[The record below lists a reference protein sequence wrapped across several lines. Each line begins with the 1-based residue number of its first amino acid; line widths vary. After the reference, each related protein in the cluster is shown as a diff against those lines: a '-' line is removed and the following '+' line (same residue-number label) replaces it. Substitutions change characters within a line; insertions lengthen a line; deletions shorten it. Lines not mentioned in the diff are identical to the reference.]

1 MAYNKLS
8 KLRLL
13 HLVEMLKAG
22 RYPNHPR
29 VLKEM
34 RKYSATEDF
43 DVNQKTIKRDIDCL
57 KRDYG
62 APIAYDLHRKGFY
75 LTDPNWEFDVLSMRD
90 NEREAVLIGAR
101 LAEGVFPKP
110 MGERIRQNI
119 DSLVQAGNQE
129 VSEQEALM
137 SLIVAGS
144 RAPLKAEIFEDVF
157 HGWRQHRQL
166 LLQYTS
172 AQHQRDSE
180 LLVEPQ
186 VLAFYEGNWYLKV
199 RVLQRNGI
207 KPAEGEDILTLAV
220 HRISNVAITTR
231 SFTPDQ
237 NLAEAAAEGSVFDL
251 PMVENVRLNLSG
263 KSAIYGQELFKA
275 RKEYQSKKNGSVTLF
290 IPKAEEYRLMNFIL
304 ASQGEVEVRAPESL
318 RQKVLAAA
326 QALVERHS

>member
-43 DVNQKTIKRDIDCL
+43 DVNQKTIKRDIECL
-57 KRDYG
+57 KREYG

-90 NEREAVLIGAR
+90 KEREAALISAR
-101 LAEGVFPKP
+101 LAEGVFPQP
-110 MGERIRQNI
+110 MGERIRRTIN
-119 DSLVQAGNQE
+119 DLVLTDKQE
-129 VSEQEALM
+129 ISEQEALM

-144 RAPLKAEIFEDVF
+144 RAPLKSEIFEDVF
-157 HGWRQHRQL
+157 QGWRQHRQL

-199 RVLQRNGI
+199 RVLLRNGI
-207 KPAEGEDILTLAV
+207 EPAEGENILTLAV
-220 HRISNVAITTR
+220 HRISNVAVTTR
-231 SFTPDQ
+231 VFTPDK
-237 NLAEAAAEGSVFDL
+237 AFVEAAEGSVFDL

-263 KSAIYGQELFKA
+263 KSAIYGQELFRA

>member
-34 RKYSATEDF
+34 RKYSATENF
-43 DVNQKTIKRDIDCL
+43 DVNQKTIKRDIEHL
-57 KRDYG
+57 KREYG

-90 NEREAVLIGAR
+90 KEREAVLIGAR
-101 LAEGVFPKP
+101 LAEGVFPQP
-110 MGERIRQNI
+110 MGGRIRRTI
-119 DSLVQAGNQE
+119 DALVQTGKQE
-129 VSEQEALM
+129 LSEQEALM

-144 RAPLKAEIFEDVF
+144 RAPLKPEIFEDVF
-157 HGWRQHRQL
+157 QGWRQHRQL

-199 RVLQRNGI
+199 RVLLRNNI
-207 KPAEGEDILTLAV
+207 EPAEGENILTLAV

-231 SFTPDQ
+231 IFTPDQ
-237 NLAEAAAEGSVFDL
+237 TLVESTAEGSVFDL
-251 PMVENVRLNLSG
+251 PMIENVRLNLSG
-263 KSAIYGQELFKA
+263 KSAVYALELFRA
-275 RKEYQSKKNGSVTLF
+275 RKEYQSKKNGSVTIF
-290 IPKAEEYRLMNFIL
+290 IPKTEEYRLMNFIL

-326 QALVERHS
+326 QAIVEKHS